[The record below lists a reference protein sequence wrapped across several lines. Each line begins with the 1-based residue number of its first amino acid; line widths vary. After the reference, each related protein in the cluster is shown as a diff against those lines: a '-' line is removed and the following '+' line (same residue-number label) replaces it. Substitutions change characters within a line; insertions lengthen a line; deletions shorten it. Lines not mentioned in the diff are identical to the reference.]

1 MFLTSLEK
9 NYFFNNLL
17 EAVGCQPF
25 GPEIPS
31 GLSLRVED
39 TVEGLSAV
47 SLKNRPLT
55 EGFRRDVLQDRV
67 NAAYKN
73 WSSTLFLSHQ

>member
-1 MFLTSLEK
+1 MFLTSLGK

-25 GPEIPS
+25 GPE
-31 GLSLRVED
+31 L

>member
-1 MFLTSLEK
+1 LISRALHLDVFDQPGK
-9 NYFFNNLL
+9 KLL
-17 EAVGCQPF
+17 FQQPVR
-25 GPEIPS
+25 S
-31 GLSLRVED
+31 RR
-39 TVEGLSAV
+39 LSAV